1 MNVEY
6 RRKAFYR
13 FLVIKKTERSDSNLR
28 NSAVRLPVVMSAA
41 STLTLLFACLLNL
54 CCNPKKALC
63 HKKGLYVYTGG
74 ATPTSACGPADE
86 HDDNFIDM
94 EKLMNYTNK

>member
-1 MNVEY
+1 MISSGRYPRRLMNRTLSTALV
-6 RRKAFYR
+6 R
-13 FLVIKKTERSDSNLR
+13 FTRTFDKQY
-28 NSAVRLPVVMSAA
+28 AA
-41 STLTLLFACLLNL
+41 IL
-54 CCNPKKALC
+54 KKALC